1 MTWRDVLISVL
12 LIICG
17 ILVSLI
23 MILISVESEKDLDY
37 LENDPLL
44 KYAYIDNFTHIV
56 YINKENCF
64 CPFLDEDGNYVK
76 YKDGHYES
84 VRD

>member
-1 MTWRDVLISVL
+1 MSKEEFWIL
-12 LIICG
+12 LLYIIVG
-17 ILVSLI
+17 ILVMLLV
-23 MILISVESEKDLDY
+23 ILITAEPVENLDY
-37 LENDPLL
+37 LERDPLL
-44 KYAYIDNFTHIV
+44 EYAYVDDFTHIV

-76 YKDGHYES
+76 YVDGHYES

>member
-1 MTWRDVLISVL
+1 MNKEGVLILLLYIIIGVL
-12 LIICG
+12 IMLLV
-17 ILVSLI
+17 ILVSAGPI
-23 MILISVESEKDLDY
+23 ENLDY

-44 KYAYIDNFTHIV
+44 EYAYIDNFTHIV

-76 YKDGHYES
+76 YEDGHYES

>member
-1 MTWRDVLISVL
+1 MTWREVLISAL
-12 LIICG
+12 SIICG
-17 ILVSLI
+17 ILVFL
-23 MILISVESEKDLDY
+23 MVILVSAEPEKDLDY

-44 KYAYIDNFTHIV
+44 EYAYIDNFTHII

-76 YKDGHYES
+76 YENGHYKS
-84 VRD
+84 VW

>member
-1 MTWRDVLISVL
+1 MSKEEFLVL
-12 LIICG
+12 LLSIIVG
-17 ILVSLI
+17 ILVMLLV
-23 MILISVESEKDLDY
+23 ILVSAESEKDLDY

-44 KYAYIDNFTHIV
+44 EYAYIDNFTHIV

-64 CPFLDEDGNYVK
+64 CPFLDEDGNYVS

-84 VRD
+84 VW